1 MIKSKNLNWGKFDK
15 IMKFLAE
22 TSLTESLEEID
33 VSGTKVTSIDSEMI
47 KDILKGLGYKKNIK
61 IIL

>member
-1 MIKSKNLNWGKFDK
+1 
-15 IMKFLAE
+15 MKFLAE
-22 TSLTESLEEID
+22 TNLTQSLEEID

-47 KDILKGLGYKKNIK
+47 KDILKGLGYKNEIK